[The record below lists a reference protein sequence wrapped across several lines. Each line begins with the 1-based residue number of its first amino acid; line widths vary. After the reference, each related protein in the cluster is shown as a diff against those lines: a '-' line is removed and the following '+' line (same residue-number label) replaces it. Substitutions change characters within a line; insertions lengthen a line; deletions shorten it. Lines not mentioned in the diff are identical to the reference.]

1 MGSLIS
7 FCAGVIVSSIV
18 WFFVWRN
25 NKKAFEAKI
34 EALSNM
40 IPTNVPKV

>member
-1 MGSLIS
+1 MGIFS
-7 FCAGVIVSSIV
+7 FVGGAICASIV